1 MMERNAPPSSPRRP
15 CIHRAAGCLALAAFG
30 TGGCLQMRED
40 HCIAKGGDAYCSETY
55 PSPSR
60 CAMSPDDTPDPPA
73 DGCML
78 EVPPELVHVEFG
90 LPRTGQELLDTI
102 TRMNATCGFGRV
114 EALQEAYARLY
125 HAVIDPLDGRSRV
138 RRRSLPLRS
147 AIEAFNT
154 AVRGWMSE
162 HCEQGTDETGSTGTE
177 GDGDTSGDSS
187 SSTSAEP
194 EACASDDDCPEA
206 TPICDPAI
214 GTCVRCDALPD
225 PDGACFTRDP
235 DRPLCSGS
243 TCAACTDDRDD
254 ACTDALLVCDPVA
267 GACAPCT
274 EHAQCES
281 GACDIFEGICFDPDT
296 VRHVGNDGGAE
307 TIAVALAD
315 LPMLWPDRLGLD
327 RGVLV
332 MHEGV
337 PFDEM
342 AVIRHQE
349 GAGTYAE
356 AIAFIAAPDQA
367 PRWIKS
373 NSGSGPIL
381 SVSVGARAYLDGMTL
396 RENQGP
402 MNTWGVQCTNA
413 RVDVRRSQIV
423 QNDGGG
429 IDVGNNCELKLEN
442 SFVGGDVVGRD
453 AIRVEEGSATLSY
466 STVGA
471 GGFLAFGD
479 FPAALR
485 CEPNGLS
492 VTVRNSLLVART
504 LAPEIDCF
512 GATLEDNATEAEAD
526 LGNMDLD
533 WFTNFK
539 TGNLHLDA
547 AHAPLDEIRRAQWA
561 PGDPTTDIDGDP
573 RSTAEDGLDY
583 VGADVPLG

>member
-15 CIHRAAGCLALAAFG
+15 RIHRAAGCLALAAFG

-55 PSPSR
+55 PRHHR

-90 LPRTGQELLDTI
+90 LPRTGDELVDTI
-102 TRMNATCGFGRV
+102 SRTGATCGFGQV

-177 GDGDTSGDSS
+177 GDGDTSGGPS
-187 SSTSAEP
+187 SSTSVGP

-206 TPICDPAI
+206 TPICDTAI
-214 GTCVRCDALPD
+214 GTCVRCDQLAD
-225 PDGACFTRDP
+225 PDHACAARDP
-235 DRPLCSGS
+235 DRPQCSGS
-243 TCAACTDDRDD
+243 TCVPCTDDRGVVCADH
-254 ACTDALLVCDPVA
+254 LLVCGPVA
-267 GACAPCT
+267 GACASCT

-281 GACDIFEGICFDPDT
+281 GACDIFEGICFDPST
-296 VRHVGNDGGAE
+296 VLHVGNDGGAK
-307 TIAVALAD
+307 TIAVALAG
-315 LPMLWPDRLGLD
+315 LPSLWPDRLGLD

-332 MHEGV
+332 MHGGV
-337 PFDEM
+337 PFDET
-342 AVIRHQE
+342 AVIRDQE
-349 GAGTYAE
+349 GTGTNAE
-356 AIAFIAAPDQA
+356 AIAFIAAPGQA
-367 PRWIKS
+367 PRWTKI
-373 NSGSGPIL
+373 NGGSGPIL
-381 SVSVGARAYLDGMTL
+381 SVSVGARAYLDGMVL
-396 RENQGP
+396 RENQGST
-402 MNTWGVQCTNA
+402 NTWGVQCANA
-413 RVDVRRSQIV
+413 RVDIRRSQIV

-429 IDVGNNCELKLEN
+429 IDVGSNCELKVEN

-453 AIRVEEGSATLSY
+453 AIRVEEGSAIISY
-466 STVGA
+466 STLGA
-471 GGFLAFGD
+471 GRSLPFGD
-479 FPAALR
+479 LPAALR
-485 CEPNGLS
+485 CDPNDMS
-492 VTVRNSLLVART
+492 VTVRNSLLVAR
-504 LAPEIDCF
+504 APGDEIVCL
-512 GATLEDNATEAEAD
+512 GAVLQDNATEAD
-526 LGNMDLD
+526 LGDMDPD

-573 RSTAEDGLDY
+573 RSTAEDELDY
-583 VGADVPLG
+583 VGADVPLR